1 MKNFR
6 TNSKID
12 LGRVFSNTLK
22 IRNLFFVF
30 VLLSFNLIFLSG
42 FSQIT
47 RTQMINNATP
57 YESFSWFAN
66 SCNLWNGTSCSGANI
81 YHAPW
86 TSTGSNTSMPYCW
99 GGWSTQ
105 SEYNTAMSNCKS
117 AGQVCSASGGGCTG
131 LPSAPLSCAGGHDCS
146 GLVTRA
152 WGLTTKYSTSTLPNI
167 SSSIAASSVQ
177 AGDIF
182 NIVGSHTRLVYTN
195 NGSTITVLESS
206 GTDWKCAYH
215 TYTPAQL
222 ASYDARCPNSSVLN
236 GGCGIVAPPN
246 DNCPGTTLA
255 VNSSCNYTSG
265 DLSGA
270 TTSIPAILCDGS
282 TSNYPQDVW
291 YNFYASSTGTYQIIL
306 DPSSG
311 LDGVVSVYSSGCTN
325 PAIDCQDIGGG
336 AGQNETLNVA
346 LTGGQTYYVRVYHYG
361 ISQAAT
367 TTTFN
372 ICVTASAGTP
382 NLIPTSGQYW
392 VSGSSTV
399 NAGSFITANC
409 SEDNNGTS
417 MANGSNTVALW
428 LCQTSVLNSNCSNA
442 TYLGSIA
449 GYSNV
454 AAGANTIAYNTSVQI
469 PCNIASGVYYLF
481 FWVDG
486 CGSSCSG
493 CTGVIT
499 ESSENDNFASVP
511 ITILGNNLL
520 VSASHTNASC
530 NGVCNG
536 TLTANG
542 SGGAG
547 SYSYSWSGGLGTGQ
561 TKSNVCA
568 GIYTVTITDGN
579 GCTNTATTT
588 VTQPNAINVSA
599 SATNATCFGA
609 NNGTLT
615 ANASGGSGSL
625 IYLWSGGLGTGQ
637 TKSNVPAG
645 TYTVTVTD
653 GNGCTNTAS
662 ATVTQPNQVNVSV
675 NHTNLNCFGICDGTL
690 SANANGGTGS
700 FNYTW
705 SNGLG
710 AGQNKTS
717 VCPGTYTVTAT
728 DANGCSN
735 TATATITQPTQL
747 FVTTTFNNPSCSTC
761 CDGSATANPSGGTPN
776 YSYSWSSVSTSQ
788 TAFNLCNG
796 AYTVTVTDAN
806 GCTRTDLVNF
816 SVGINEQSISEFFK
830 IFPNPT
836 NDFIFVKGSALEN
849 IEFKITITN
858 ELGQEIKKQLI
869 KATNHKIE
877 TKFDIRKLSSG
888 TYFVNIT
895 INNSTAVFK
904 IQKL

>member
-6 TNSKID
+6 INTKHD
-12 LGRVFSNTLK
+12 LGNMPQSITSKKYLQYLGM
-22 IRNLFFVF
+22 LFI
-30 VLLSFNLIFLSG
+30 FNLSCFSA

-86 TSTGSNTSMPYCW
+86 TTTGTNISMPYCW

-105 SEYNTAMSNCKS
+105 TEYNTAMSNCKS

-167 SSSIAASSVQ
+167 SSSITASAVQ

-182 NIVGSHTRLVYTN
+182 NIVGSHTRLVYSN

-215 TYTPAQL
+215 TYTPSQL
-222 ASYDARCPNSSVLN
+222 SSYDSRCPNSSVLI
-236 GGCGIVAPPN
+236 GSCGLVTPSN
-246 DNCPGTTLA
+246 DNCPGTNLT
-255 VNSSCNYTSG
+255 VNSSCNFTSG
-265 DLSGA
+265 DLAGA

-291 YNFYASSTGTYQIIL
+291 FNFYAATSTTYQIIL

-311 LDGVVSVYSSGCTN
+311 LDGVVAVYSSGCSN

-346 LTGGQTYYVRVYHYG
+346 LTGGQTYYIRVYHYG

-372 ICVTASAGTP
+372 VCVTAAAGLP
-382 NLIPTSGQYW
+382 NLIPSAGQYW
-392 VSGSSTV
+392 LSSGTV
-399 NAGSFITANC
+399 NAGSYVTANC
-409 SEDNNGTS
+409 SEDNNGTGN
-417 MANGSNTVALW
+417 AAGQNTVALW
-428 LCQTSVLNSNCSNA
+428 LSPTSVLNCGNA
-442 TYLGSIA
+442 TYLGSIS

-454 AAGANTIAYNTSVQI
+454 SAGSNTIAFNNSVQI
-469 PCNIASGVYYLF
+469 PCNIASGGYYFF

-486 CGSSCSG
+486 CGSTCSG

-511 ITILGNNLL
+511 ITILGNTLS
-520 VSASHTNASC
+520 VSVNHTNATCFGS
-530 NGVCNG
+530 CNG
-536 TLTANG
+536 TLSANG
-542 SGGAG
+542 SGGSG
-547 SYSYSWSGGLGTGQ
+547 SYSYTWSSLGSGQ
-561 TKSNVCA
+561 NKTNVCA
-568 GIYTVTITDGN
+568 GTYTVTVTDGN
-579 GCTNTATTT
+579 GCTNTATST
-588 VTQPNAINVSA
+588 VTQPAQINVSA
-599 SATNATCFGA
+599 SSTNVTCFGA

-615 ANASGGSGSL
+615 ANASGGSGSFT
-625 IYLWSGGLGTGQ
+625 YSWSGGLGTGQ

-653 GNGCTNTAS
+653 GNGCTNTTT
-662 ATVTQPNQVNVSV
+662 ATVTQPNQVNVSI
-675 NHTNLNCFGICDGTL
+675 NHTNLNCFAICDGTL
-690 SANANGGTGS
+690 NASANGGTGS

-710 AGQNKTS
+710 TGQNKTN

-728 DANGCSN
+728 DVNGCSN

-747 FVTTTFNNPSCSTC
+747 TVTTTFNNPSCSTC

-776 YSYSWSSVSTSQ
+776 YSYSWSNGSTSQ
-788 TAFNLCNG
+788 TAINLCNG
-796 AYTVTVTDAN
+796 TYTVTVTDAN
-806 GCTRTDLVNF
+806 GCIRTDLVNF
-816 SVGINEQSISEFFK
+816 SVGINEQNISESFS

-836 NDFIFVKGSALEN
+836 NDFIFVQGNALEN
-849 IEFKITITN
+849 KDCKITITN
-858 ELGQEIKKQLI
+858 ELGQEIKKEI
-869 KATNHKIE
+869 FKVTNHKIE
-877 TKFDIRKLSSG
+877 TKFDIKKLSAG
-888 TYFVNIT
+888 TYFVNVT
-895 INNSTAVFK
+895 INSSTAVFK